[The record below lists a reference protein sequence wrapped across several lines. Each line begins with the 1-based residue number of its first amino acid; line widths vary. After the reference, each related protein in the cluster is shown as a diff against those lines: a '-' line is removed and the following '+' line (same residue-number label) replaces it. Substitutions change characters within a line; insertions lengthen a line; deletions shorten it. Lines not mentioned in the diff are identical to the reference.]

1 MSDCDRCSDDVG
13 DALKQDS
20 IVDPSDLL
28 VRLRDAAFDADDM
41 LIKDIKALFK
51 EVADDIEA
59 LRRLVGTRRKIELED
74 AEPKGN
80 A

>member
-1 MSDCDRCSDDVG
+1 
-13 DALKQDS
+13 
-20 IVDPSDLL
+20 
-28 VRLRDAAFDADDM
+28 M